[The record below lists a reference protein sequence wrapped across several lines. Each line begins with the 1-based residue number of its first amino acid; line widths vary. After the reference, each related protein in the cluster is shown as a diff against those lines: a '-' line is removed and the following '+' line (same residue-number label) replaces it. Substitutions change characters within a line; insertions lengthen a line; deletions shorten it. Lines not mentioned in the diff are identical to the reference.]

1 VCFVKKFIM
10 LQKDESNGVNNNVDT
25 NGVVVYSV
33 QNQRIY
39 IALVLGPN
47 GIWDVLYCSSMEG
60 GADSTVTNLVSRV
73 KEVLSVE
80 VVVDKEHLGDFT
92 VGDPSRKVN
101 FFFAETGHTPLYLV
115 NKGNFSEVKWFLQE
129 DVKNLKVCTG
139 LPPVLEKVYKTV
151 PERNNS
157 SSWKKASTLILVLGA
172 LIFIGYFAG
181 VKFVD
186 ITQRKATSEK
196 EAQRH
201 DAFYAGILKNDP
213 KQLQNDFLTD
223 IKIGVNDKY
232 TKSDAYFVTHRYFDN
247 GGNIYEVYDYV
258 NSHPELAFMK
268 EAEQIYPK
276 VFQRIREN
284 KIDRTFVDASYYAY
298 LAYVE
303 VLYKHGYTDIAA
315 VSTLANQYAKMAYY
329 NVTISREMSEKDGAE
344 RRKNSKNDALKAA
357 EFIKAAKPD
366 VDAILSGKMT
376 DRDLTQRDI
385 LVGLNQYA
393 AASRYLDAL
402 LIAVNMPT
410 STMPDSYRN
419 SRQVFSFAKE
429 YSHKNVPELILF
441 TSLLDASTLAILN
454 DSTPQEIKVALFP
467 ILDFNTKTG
476 KLSPNSIIHK
486 ILNSRFEQKPV
497 DIGSTNMDIYSKRNT
512 LRLAKKVPEFKLWLK
527 YNGWQDSDFK

>member
-1 VCFVKKFIM
+1 M
-10 LQKDESNGVNNNVDT
+10 PQQDERSNVNNATGATGGIVI
-25 NGVVVYSV
+25 YSV
-33 QNQRIY
+33 QNQRTY
-39 IALVLGPN
+39 IALVLGHN
-47 GIWDVLYCSSMEG
+47 GTWDTLYSPSVDNG
-60 GADSTVTNLVSRV
+60 LVHRV
-73 KEVLSVE
+73 KDTLSID
-80 VVVDKEHLGDFT
+80 VVTDKKRLGNFS
-92 VGDPSRKVN
+92 VGDPSKDVD

-115 NKGNFSEVKWFLQE
+115 NKDEFAEVKWFLQE
-129 DVKNLKVCTG
+129 ETKNLTMSNG
-139 LPPVLEKVYKTV
+139 LSQVLEKAFRVIQEKHSL
-151 PERNNS
+151 S
-157 SSWKKASTLILVLGA
+157 SGKNASTLILALVA

-186 ITQRKATSEK
+186 MTQKKELVEK
-196 EAQRH
+196 ETQRH
-201 DAFYAGILKNDP
+201 DAFYASILKNDP
-213 KQLQNDFLTD
+213 TQLQNDFLSD
-223 IKIGVNDKY
+223 VKNGVNDKY

-247 GGNIYEVYDYV
+247 GGNIYEIYDYV

-276 VFQRIREN
+276 VFQRLKEN

-329 NVTISREMSEKDGAE
+329 NVTISREMPEKAGAE

-357 EFIKAAKPD
+357 EFIKVAKPD
-366 VDAILSGKMT
+366 VDAILSGKIT
-376 DRDLTQRDI
+376 DKDLTPRDI

-410 STMPDSYRN
+410 STLPDSYRN
-419 SRQVFSFAKE
+419 TRQVFSFAKE

-441 TSLLDASTLAILN
+441 TSLLDASTLAILDN
-454 DSTPQEIKVALFP
+454 ATPQEIKVALFP

-486 ILNSRFEQKPV
+486 ILNSRFEPKPK
-497 DIGSTNMDIYSKRNT
+497 DIGDSNMDIYSKRNT
-512 LRLAKKVPEFKLWLK
+512 LRLAKKVPEFKQWLK